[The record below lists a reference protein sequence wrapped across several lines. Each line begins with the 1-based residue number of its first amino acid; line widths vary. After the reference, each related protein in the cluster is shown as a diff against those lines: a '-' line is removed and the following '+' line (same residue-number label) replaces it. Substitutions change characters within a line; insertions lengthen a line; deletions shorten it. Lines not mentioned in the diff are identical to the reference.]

1 MNLVRATSEHFDLL
15 PIIHTLTVELLSDF
29 VTTRVASLHW
39 INMLHEKDP
48 KATNEYIGELLPA
61 LLKTI
66 SDSAD
71 EVKHSKGII
80 NFLNLT

>member
-1 MNLVRATSEHFDLL
+1 MAQDY
-15 PIIHTLTVELLSDF
+15 

-48 KATNEYIGELLPA
+48 AETNRHIAELLPA

-71 EVKHSKGII
+71 EVLDCILYTCHNGSY
-80 NFLNLT
+80 FEVVNLTH